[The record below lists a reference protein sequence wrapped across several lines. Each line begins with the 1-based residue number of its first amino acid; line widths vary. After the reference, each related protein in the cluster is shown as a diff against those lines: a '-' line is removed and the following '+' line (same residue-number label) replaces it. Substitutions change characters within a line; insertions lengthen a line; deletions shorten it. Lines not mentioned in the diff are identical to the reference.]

1 MNSHALNRQ
10 GREKV
15 SGELLRRGAIE
26 VNAFGTRRIGL
37 QASSSDHSRT
47 IKIRIKTKKK
57 GFFEGSC
64 GADSKNGFWPA
75 KSALSE
81 IIIIKNQLV
90 ID

>member
-1 MNSHALNRQ
+1 MDLPVEFEAVVKPTPHAL
-10 GREKV
+10 V
-15 SGELLRRGAIE
+15 
-26 VNAFGTRRIGL
+26 
-37 QASSSDHSRT
+37 D
-47 IKIRIKTKKK
+47 KIR
-57 GFFEGSC
+57 FFEGSC